1 MTLLDIGLISLK
13 TIGCYF
19 FLILIL
25 RIMGKRE
32 ISQVS
37 THDIVVFL
45 IISELFSLSLN
56 DSSQSILKSIIPIGI
71 IVIFQILTAFI
82 SLKSRK
88 FRILMEGSPT
98 FLIINGNININELK
112 RQRYN
117 IDDLMSQL
125 HQNNIQSPLE
135 VSFAFIEDNGTLCII
150 KKNEQIVKNPE
161 VLIIDGEF
169 NENYIKKYNIDISK
183 IREILLKKG
192 YQSEKEIFFGQELI
206 NDLYL
211 VPFEKKD

>member
-32 ISQVS
+32 MSQVS

-150 KKNEQIVKNPE
+150 KKNDQIVKNPE

-169 NENYIKKYNIDISK
+169 NEDYIKKYNIDISK
-183 IREILLKKG
+183 IREILLKRG